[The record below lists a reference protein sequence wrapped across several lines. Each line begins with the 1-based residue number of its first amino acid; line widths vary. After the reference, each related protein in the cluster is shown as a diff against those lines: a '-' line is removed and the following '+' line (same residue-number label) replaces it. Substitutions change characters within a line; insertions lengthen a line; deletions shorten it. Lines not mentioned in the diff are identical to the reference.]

1 LEAYFQEAG
10 RGGRDGNESVAI
22 AFVEQNDTN
31 HLKESVL
38 EKYPE
43 KNQIFNVYR
52 AISNYLRIAIGS
64 GKDETYPIDLK
75 DFCKQYSFDYTLTYN
90 SLKILELN
98 ENLVFSESVFQPTKV
113 MFLVD
118 NVQLYNFQIQHEK
131 FYQLTALLSRSYSS
145 IFDSFQNIHENEI
158 AKRLNISISAL
169 EEQLKSLE
177 KYGIVE
183 VTWRNVLP
191 TVTFIKERVADDYF
205 SLNPKIYIE
214 RKQNAIQKVDKVIEF
229 VELEKCRA
237 QQVIRYFGQN
247 SDNCG
252 KCDVCQKSKE
262 LVELTESNLKEF
274 LYDWKTIFE
283 LCDYFKLDEEE
294 LKPILRKC
302 FLEEKIMYENGK
314 FIRK

>member
-1 LEAYFQEAG
+1 
-10 RGGRDGNESVAI
+10 
-22 AFVEQNDTN
+22 
-31 HLKESVL
+31 
-38 EKYPE
+38 
-43 KNQIFNVYR
+43 
-52 AISNYLRIAIGS
+52 
-64 GKDETYPIDLK
+64 
-75 DFCKQYSFDYTLTYN
+75 
-90 SLKILELN
+90 
-98 ENLVFSESVFQPTKV
+98 
-113 MFLVD
+113 
-118 NVQLYNFQIQHEK
+118 
-131 FYQLTALLSRSYSS
+131 
-145 IFDSFQNIHENEI
+145 
-158 AKRLNISISAL
+158 LNISISAL

-214 RKQNAIQKVDKVIEF
+214 RKQNAIQKVEKVIEF

-274 LYDWKTIFE
+274 LDDWKTIFE
-283 LCDYFKLDEEE
+283 LCDYFKLDQEE